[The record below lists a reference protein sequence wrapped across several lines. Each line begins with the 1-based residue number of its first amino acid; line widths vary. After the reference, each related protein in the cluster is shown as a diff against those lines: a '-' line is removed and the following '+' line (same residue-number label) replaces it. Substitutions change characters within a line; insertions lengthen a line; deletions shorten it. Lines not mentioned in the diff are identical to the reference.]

1 MQSNYDYV
9 IIGGGIVGLSVAYNL
24 LKQQPKIKLA
34 VLEKE
39 NDICKHQTGHNSG
52 VIHSGIYYKPGSKKA
67 VNCVEGYHLLLAFC
81 QQNEIPYE
89 LCGKLIV
96 ATAPEE
102 ISTLNMLYERG
113 MQNGLSGLQK
123 MSPEEMREKEPHL
136 RGLEGIFVP
145 QTGIVNY
152 RRVARKLAD
161 FVLDAGGEIHLNSRV
176 VNLEVHTAFINIA
189 IEGKTSLGSKL
200 VINCGGLYSDEIAA
214 MTESIED
221 KIVPFRGEYYEIKE
235 TKKHLVK
242 NLIYPV
248 PDVNFPFLGVHFTR
262 RITGEIE
269 AGPNAVLAYRK
280 EGYRKTDV
288 DLKEFVSYFFYPGF
302 RKVAARYWKTGLKE
316 LYRSYSKR
324 AFTAE
329 LQKFIPEIQEEDL
342 IQSGAGVRAQMC
354 SKNGGLIDDFL
365 LVKKDRLLHVLNAP
379 SPAATASLSIGKQIC
394 NWITN

>member
-1 MQSNYDYV
+1 MQENYDYV
-9 IIGGGIVGLSVAYNL
+9 VIGGGIVGLSVAYNL
-24 LKQQPKIKLA
+24 LKQYPKVKLA
-34 VLEKE
+34 VFEKE

-52 VIHSGIYYKPGSKKA
+52 VIHSGIYYKPGTKKA
-67 VNCVEGYHLLLAFC
+67 INCLEGYHLLLAFC
-81 QQNEIPYE
+81 RENEIPFE

-96 ATAPEE
+96 ATKPEE
-102 ISTLNMLYERG
+102 IPTLNMLYERG
-113 MQNGLSGLQK
+113 IQNGLTGLQK
-123 MSPEEMREKEPHL
+123 MSPEEMKEKEPHL

-152 RRVARKLAD
+152 GQVARKLAD
-161 FVLDAGGEIHLNSRV
+161 FILANGGEINLNSKV
-176 VNLEVHTAFINIA
+176 VNLEVHTNFINIVL
-189 IEGKTSLGSKL
+189 EGKPSFNSKF

-235 TKKHLVK
+235 DKKHLVK

-288 DLKEFVSYFFYPGF
+288 NIKEFASYFFYSGF
-302 RKVAARYWKTGLKE
+302 RKVATRYWKTGLKE
-316 LYRSYSKR
+316 LYRSYSKK
-324 AFTAE
+324 AFTVE
-329 LQKFIPEIQEEDL
+329 LQKFIPEIQEVDL

-365 LVKKDRLLHVLNAP
+365 LVKRNRLLHVLNAP